1 MYEKKNLMYG
11 EVASSQGGGNRW
23 LWGKKS
29 APGER
34 GTKKVLSVLVER
46 RKSSHP
52 VGKIRRAFTEEMTLE
67 LGLEGWL
74 GFPWEWGREGA
85 WQEESSG

>member
-1 MYEKKNLMYG
+1 MLIESRKN
-11 EVASSQGGGNRW
+11 A
-23 LWGKKS
+23 
-29 APGER
+29 
-34 GTKKVLSVLVER
+34 
-46 RKSSHP
+46 HP
-52 VGKIRRAFTEEMTLE
+52 VGKIRRAFTEEMTFV